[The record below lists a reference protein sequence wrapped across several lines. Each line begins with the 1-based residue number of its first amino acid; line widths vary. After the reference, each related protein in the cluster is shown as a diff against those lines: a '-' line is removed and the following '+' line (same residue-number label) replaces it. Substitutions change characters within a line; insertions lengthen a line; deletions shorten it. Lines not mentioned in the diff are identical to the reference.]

1 VNKVFSI
8 VSNLY
13 IARRFYYSAVFLIL
27 LFITGYLFDP
37 LYLIA
42 KILLLVLTVFI
53 LFDFYLLFFTHRE
66 ILLLKRELPDKFS
79 NGDINRVNLYF
90 KNVHV
95 FPVDIKL
102 IDEIPVQFQVRNF
115 SVELHLGSQQEKQL
129 EYILRPTSRGIHTF
143 GRTLAYVKSPVA
155 LLERRCVFNKEGI
168 NVPVYPSFLN
178 IRKYELMAISNTL
191 TDAGIKRI
199 RRTGHHTEFEQI
211 RDYVAGD
218 DSRTVNWKATAKRGK
233 LMVNQYRD
241 ERSQQIYS
249 IIDMGRLMQ
258 MPFNN
263 LTLLDYSINSS
274 LIIANTALFKH
285 DKPGLITFNTTVNTF
300 IAAERKS
307 NTLLTMLEA
316 LYDQQTRFAESNYEL
331 LFASVKKLIPHR
343 SLLIMYTNFESM
355 ASLKRQLPYFQR
367 ISRSHLLLVVVFLNT
382 EIEGFRKKES
392 KMNLEAIYDQTIAE
406 RFIFDKTLITHE
418 LNKHGILSVL
428 TRPADLTLNLVN
440 KYLELK
446 ERGLI

>member
-1 VNKVFSI
+1 

-27 LFITGYLFDP
+27 IFMAGYLFDP
-37 LYLIA
+37 FFLVA
-42 KILLLVLTVFI
+42 NILLLVLTVFI
-53 LFDFYLLFFTHRE
+53 LFDFYLLFFTRRE
-66 ILLLKRELPDKFS
+66 ILLLKRDLPDKFS

-90 KNVHV
+90 KNVHA
-95 FPVDIKL
+95 FPIDLKL

-115 SVELHLGSQQEKQL
+115 SMELQLGSQQEKHL
-129 EYILRPTSRGIHTF
+129 EYFLKPASRGIYTF

-155 LLERRCVFNKEGI
+155 LLERRCVFNKEVI

-241 ERSQQIYS
+241 ERSQQIYN
-249 IIDMGRLMQ
+249 IIDMGRLMK

-263 LTLLDYSINSS
+263 LSLLDYSINSS

-285 DKPGLITFNTTVNTF
+285 DKPGLITFNTMVNTF

-355 ASLKRQLPYFQR
+355 ASLKSQLAYFQS

-382 EIEGFRKKES
+382 EIEEFRKKES
-392 KMNLEAIYDQTIAE
+392 TINLEAIYNQTIAE
-406 RFIFDKTLITHE
+406 KFIFDKTLITRE